1 KRLLRLA
8 EPGADSVLES
18 VSRLY
23 FTLLGF
29 DVRTQ
34 VAIPGPHGHDYRVD
48 FEIMGC
54 GVFGEV
60 DGRVKYTEATMTRG
74 RSAEEVFFE
83 EKRREDWIR
92 GTTSQRPIRW
102 GAADLRSLEIFA
114 QFLRGV
120 GLHPRMPASW

>member
-1 KRLLRLA
+1 M
-8 EPGADSVLES
+8 
-18 VSRLY
+18 
-23 FTLLGF
+23 
-29 DVRTQ
+29 RTP

-92 GTTSQRPIRW
+92 GTTSQRLIRW
-102 GAADLRSLEIFA
+102 GAAELRSLEIFA
-114 QFLRGV
+114 QFLRGA